1 MVGSEISMEKSTLY
15 LAGIQASNYQAIS
28 NHFSFDIGQ
37 LPVRYL
43 GLPLV
48 TKRLSSA
55 DSLPLIEQIRHR
67 IGTWTS
73 RFLSYAGRL
82 NLISSV
88 LSSITN
94 FLMAAFRLPRACLR
108 EINKIC
114 SAFFMEGGL
123 GLRSLKE
130 ANDVCCL
137 KLIWRILSHGDSL
150 WVKWIET
157 NLLKNNS
164 FWIIKSSTT
173 MGSWMWKKLLKYRE
187 VAKTFSKIEV
197 HNGQRTSFWYD
208 DWSCM
213 GRIMNFIG
221 DKGIIDLGIKRDKLV
236 AEVWD
241 THRSR
246 RHITDYLNQ
255 VENVIATS
263 KANRKEKA
271 DDVVWRGRNDI
282 YKPQFST
289 RDTWNNIRTT
299 ATKVTWY
306 KGVWFYQ
313 ATPKFSFCVW
323 LAALDRLSTGDRM
336 ANWKGVSSGSC
347 VFCNHPTKS
356 RDHLFFNCPYSS
368 EVWTVTAKNILTTRF
383 TTDWHLLLN
392 TVSSLQQNRVENFL
406 VRYAFQAS
414 VYSIWSERN
423 RRRHGNTLHSA
434 TRLIGWIDKQVRN
447 ILSSIRIKGD
457 RHYDAGLQMWF
468 DTRA

>member
-1 MVGSEISMEKSTLY
+1 MLCFFYG
-15 LAGIQASNYQAIS
+15 
-28 NHFSFDIGQ
+28 HFSSCKAK
-37 LPVRYL
+37 V
-43 GLPLV
+43 
-48 TKRLSSA
+48 A
-55 DSLPLIEQIRHR
+55 WE
-67 IGTWTS
+67 
-73 RFLSYAGRL
+73 A
-82 NLISSV
+82 
-88 LSSITN
+88 
-94 FLMAAFRLPRACLR
+94 
-108 EINKIC
+108 IC
-114 SAFFMEGGL
+114 KPKQEGGL